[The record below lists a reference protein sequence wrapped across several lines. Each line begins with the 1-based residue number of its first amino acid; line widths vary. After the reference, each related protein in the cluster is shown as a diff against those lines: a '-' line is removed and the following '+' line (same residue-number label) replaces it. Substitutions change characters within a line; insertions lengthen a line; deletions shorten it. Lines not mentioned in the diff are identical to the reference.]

1 MDCPSD
7 RAKVVAVDRIAPAP
21 ADGVLIGG
29 RLVPT
34 GQDQLLE
41 PFVNLLGAVEDLASL
56 AGAGVPAGATEECVI
71 RAAYRSLFHFFRTLL
86 PSAGHEAIDG
96 LTYSVALLL
105 VGEAIEAGR
114 GVMAGPPSRAEVR
127 GER

>member
-7 RAKVVAVDRIAPAP
+7 RAKVVAVERIAPAP

-56 AGAGVPAGATEECVI
+56 AGAGVPAGATEESVI

-96 LTYSVALLL
+96 LTYSVSLLL

-114 GVMAGPPSRAEVR
+114 GVMAAPPSRAEVR